1 MALFPGPT
9 PAAQTGSAA
18 SIPAAETTG
27 PTDPRDPTV
36 LTLLSLKLLLLAFF
50 ILLTSLA
57 EFQEDRTRQV
67 LESVSE
73 AFNGQVQADR
83 SYNLSSSALA
93 NLEELEAL
101 FGEVGDLFQSS
112 LPAVKVRR
120 SVDRRLVSFSLPA
133 ATLFAPGSTRLR
145 PGRWLLLR
153 RLVEALTQR
162 GRSGLPYE
170 LSVLHGV
177 PEDGPAVRPGLVR
190 TAPVLEPARLGALA
204 RSLTA
209 RGLPAQRFS
218 VGVEPGAPE
227 RVRFVLQ
234 LDAAALGGPG
244 KGGG

>member
-1 MALFPGPT
+1 MPPMAPMAPMA
-9 PAAQTGSAA
+9 PAVPADSAGQTG
-18 SIPAAETTG
+18 PK
-27 PTDPRDPTV
+27 DPTV

-83 SYNLSSSALA
+83 SYSLSSSALA

-112 LPAVKVRR
+112 LPAVKVQR
-120 SVDRRLVSFSLPA
+120 SADRRLVSFTLPA

-145 PGRWLLLR
+145 PGRWLMLR
-153 RLVEALTQR
+153 RLVDSLTHR

-177 PEDGPAVRPGLVR
+177 AGRGLGPGGSMP
-190 TAPVLEPARLGALA
+190 TLELERLGALA
-204 RSLTA
+204 GALTA
-209 RGLPAQRFS
+209 RGLPARRFS
-218 VGVEPGAPE
+218 IGVEPGAPK

-234 LDAAALGGPG
+234 LDAAALDDG
-244 KGGG
+244 KGEG